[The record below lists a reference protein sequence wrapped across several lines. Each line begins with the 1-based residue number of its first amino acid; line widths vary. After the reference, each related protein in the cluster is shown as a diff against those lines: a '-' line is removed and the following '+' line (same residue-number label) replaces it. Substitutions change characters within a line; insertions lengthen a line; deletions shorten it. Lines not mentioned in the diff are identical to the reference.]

1 MTRTRGD
8 VTDSSAV
15 TAIPRRRFLQLA
27 GGAAALSVSRAAS
40 AETYPSRPIRWVVG
54 FPPGGGADIVSRI
67 MAAWL
72 GERLGQQVF
81 VENRPG
87 ASTNIS
93 IQNVIA
99 SPPDGYSLLFVA
111 ASAAVN
117 PSLFRHLPFDLKRDI
132 APVAGLI
139 DFPLVMVANPSFP
152 AKTVPELIAYT
163 KANPKKVT
171 IGSYGVGSTS
181 HVANEL
187 FQMEAG
193 VELVH
198 VPYKGG
204 APMGTDLMAGQVQLA
219 IDVMTGV
226 LPHIRAGAIRPI
238 AVLGRARFPG
248 LPDVPSMSETLP
260 QYVANSWCGV
270 GVARD
275 TPRDIVARL
284 NREINAGLADPVVK
298 KRLAD
303 VATTPILFTPEEFG
317 AYVASE
323 IDKWEKVVR
332 AANITIKEG

>member
-1 MTRTRGD
+1 MRAPKPFDRRSFLTLAGAG
-8 VTDSSAV
+8 AV
-15 TAIPRRRFLQLA
+15 T
-27 GGAAALSVSRAAS
+27 VAS
-40 AETYPSRPIRWVVG
+40 GSAFADAYPSRPIRFVVG

-72 GERLGQQVF
+72 SERLGQQVF

-99 SPPDGYSLLFVA
+99 APADGHTLLFVA

-117 PSLFRHLPFDLKRDI
+117 PALFKNLTFDLKRDI

-139 DFPLVMVANPSFP
+139 DFPLVMVAHPSFP
-152 AKTVPELIAYT
+152 AKTVPELIAYA
-163 KANPKKVT
+163 KANPGKVT

-187 FQMEAG
+187 FQMLAG
-193 VELVH
+193 VQLVH

-204 APMGTDLMAGQVQLA
+204 APMDTDLMAGQVQLA

-226 LPHIRAGAIRPI
+226 LPQIRAGAIRPI
-238 AVLGRARFPG
+238 AVLGRARYPG
-248 LPDVPSMSETLP
+248 LPDVPTMGETLSL
-260 QYVANSWCGV
+260 YVANSWCGV
-270 GVARD
+270 GVARG
-275 TPRDIVARL
+275 TPAGVITRL
-284 NREINAGLADPVVK
+284 NREINAGLADPVVR
-298 KRLAD
+298 KRLAE
-303 VATTPILFTPEEFG
+303 VATTPIVFTPDEFG

-323 IDKWEKVVR
+323 IDKWAKVVR
-332 AANITIKEG
+332 AAHIAIKEG

>member
-1 MTRTRGD
+1 MRARELLDRRSFLTLAGAG
-8 VTDSSAV
+8 AV
-15 TAIPRRRFLQLA
+15 TM
-27 GGAAALSVSRAAS
+27 AS
-40 AETYPSRPIRWVVG
+40 GSAFADDYPSRPIRFVVG

-72 GERLGQQVF
+72 SERLGQQVF

-99 SPPDGYSLLFVA
+99 SPADGYTLLFVA

-117 PSLFRHLPFDLKRDI
+117 PALFKNLPFDLRRDI

-139 DFPLVMVANPSFP
+139 DFPLVLLANPSFP
-152 AKTVPELIAYT
+152 AKTVPELIAYA
-163 KANPKKVT
+163 KQHPGKIT

-187 FQMEAG
+187 LQMEAG
-193 VELVH
+193 IRLVH

-204 APMGTDLMAGQVQLA
+204 APMDTDLMAGQVQLA

-238 AVLGRARFPG
+238 AMLGKTRFPG
-248 LPDVPSMSETLP
+248 LPEIPTMSETLP
-260 QYVANSWCGV
+260 QYVANSWCGL
-270 GVARD
+270 GVARG
-275 TPRDIVARL
+275 TPAEIVTRL
-284 NREINAGLADPVVK
+284 NREINAGLADPGVR

-303 VATTPILFTPEEFG
+303 VATTPIVFTPDEFG

-323 IDKWEKVVR
+323 IDKWAKVVR
-332 AANITIKEG
+332 AAHITIKEG

>member
-1 MTRTRGD
+1 MRARESLNRRSLLRLAGAG
-8 VTDSSAV
+8 AV
-15 TAIPRRRFLQLA
+15 TVAS
-27 GGAAALSVSRAAS
+27 GAAFADA
-40 AETYPSRPIRWVVG
+40 YPSRPIRFVVG

-72 GERLGQQVF
+72 SERLGQQVF

-99 SPPDGYSLLFVA
+99 SPADGYTLLFVA

-117 PSLFRHLPFDLKRDI
+117 PSLFKNLPFDLKRDI
-132 APVAGLI
+132 APIAGLI

-152 AKTVPELIAYT
+152 AKTVPELIAYA
-163 KANPKKVT
+163 KANPGKVT

-181 HVANEL
+181 HVSNEL
-187 FQMEAG
+187 FQMMAG
-193 VELVH
+193 VQLVH

-204 APMGTDLMAGQVQLA
+204 APMDTDLVAGQVQLA

-226 LPHIRAGAIRPI
+226 LPQIRAGSIRPI
-238 AVLGRARFPG
+238 AVLGKTRYPG
-248 LPDVPSMSETLP
+248 LPDVPTMSESLP
-260 QYVANSWCGV
+260 LYVANSWCGV
-270 GVARD
+270 GVARG
-275 TPRDIVARL
+275 TPPDIIIRL
-284 NREINAGLADPVVK
+284 NREINAGLADPGVR

-303 VATTPILFTPEEFG
+303 VATTPIVFTPDEFG

-323 IDKWEKVVR
+323 IDKWAKVVR
-332 AANITIKEG
+332 DAHITIKEG